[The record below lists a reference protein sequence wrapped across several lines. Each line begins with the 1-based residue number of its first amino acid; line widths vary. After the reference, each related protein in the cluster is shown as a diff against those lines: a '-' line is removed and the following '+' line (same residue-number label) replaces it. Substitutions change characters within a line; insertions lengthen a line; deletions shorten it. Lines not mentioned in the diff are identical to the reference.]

1 MVSKASI
8 MRHPIHPMLVPL
20 PIGLW
25 IFSLFCDLM
34 FLGHRDEI
42 WATLALYTMVGGIV
56 GALLAAMP
64 GLIDL
69 LSLPP
74 SHAKKKGVYHMSLNL
89 ALVVLYL
96 VNYLWRKDAMPTDG
110 PLMLSM
116 FAVLLL
122 AASGWLGGEM
132 VYVHGVAVE
141 PVDKELLGENK

>member
-1 MVSKASI
+1 MISKASI

-34 FLGHRDEI
+34 YLGEGNEV
-42 WATLALYTMVGGIV
+42 WVTLALYTIAGGVV
-56 GALLAAMP
+56 GALLAALP
-64 GLIDL
+64 GLVDL

-74 SHAKKKGVYHMSLNL
+74 SHAKKIATYHMSLNL
-89 ALVVLYL
+89 VLVVLYL
-96 VNYLWRKDAMPTDG
+96 ANYLWRKHAAPTDG

-116 FAVLLL
+116 LAVLLL
-122 AASGWLGGEM
+122 AASGWLGGEL

-141 PVDKELLGENK
+141 PVEKEHLEGK

>member
-1 MVSKASI
+1 MVSKASFA
-8 MRHPIHPMLVPL
+8 RHPIHPMLVPL

-34 FLGHRDEI
+34 YLGQRDGI
-42 WATLALYTMVGGIV
+42 WATFALYTIAGGVV

-69 LSLPP
+69 LSLPA
-74 SHAKKKGVYHMSLNL
+74 SRSKQIAVYHMSINL
-89 ALVVLYL
+89 ALVALYL
-96 VNYLWRKDAMPTDG
+96 VNYLWRTNADPTEG

-122 AASGWLGGEM
+122 AASGWLGGEL

-141 PVDKELLGENK
+141 PVGKELLGERK